1 MPPRQRL
8 TAGAL
13 CRSCERIRRI
23 HTMRLRINFEEQ
35 SGRTTDR
42 LLDVVKSF
50 IVDTVTGP
58 PIDLNGV
65 VVRWEVD
72 PAPPQTAKASPQL
85 WAVAAAPAT
94 APWNVAG
101 GWGTA
106 ISPPWSARPPPA
118 PATPAGVTHVAPSG
132 KAAAPPASQQ
142 VQSGTSSLSARS
154 PILNLVALETNMV
167 FVHTPPAPEVLEPL
181 VTHVAPPAQAHEVE
195 DEDVTAHFEVTE
207 LRPTWD
213 DIY

>member
-1 MPPRQRL
+1 MPSSKALRRTSQVLCEACQPQLHERL
-8 TAGAL
+8 
-13 CRSCERIRRI
+13 S
-23 HTMRLRINFEEQ
+23 
-35 SGRTTDR
+35 SGSWQDDYTDR
-42 LLDVVKSF
+42 
-50 IVDTVTGP
+50 
-58 PIDLNGV
+58 
-65 VVRWEVD
+65 
-72 PAPPQTAKASPQL
+72 L

-106 ISPPWSARPPPA
+106 ISPPWPARPPPA
-118 PATPAGVTHVAPSG
+118 PAAPARVTHVAPVG
-132 KAAAPPASQQ
+132 KAAAPSSLQQ

-154 PILNLVALETNMV
+154 PTLNLFALETNMV

-195 DEDVTAHFEVTE
+195 DEDVTAHFEATE